1 MLNIKRLFFV
11 FTFFTCFFMSEITN
25 AQKINQFDANNKRT
39 GVWKKYHPN
48 KRIRYTGEFLNGKEV
63 GVFKFYDI
71 TDSRNPTTIKT
82 YSSNSN
88 QVLVEF
94 YSLKGVL
101 QSKGYMQDRKRV
113 GKWNYFFPD
122 GKIMSEEMYVDGK
135 LDGKLFNYY
144 PNGKPAEISDYK
156 NGLKNGESQKYSSK
170 GILIE
175 VVTYKNGKPN
185 GVAKFFELTGLLKE
199 TGVYENGKR
208 VGKWEYYIDGE
219 VASDEEMNKKKT
231 YTKEN

>member
-1 MLNIKRLFFV
+1 MLNIKRLLFV
-11 FTFFTCFFMSEITN
+11 CTFFTCFFMSETTN
-25 AQKINQFDANNKRT
+25 AQKINQFDTNNKRT

-48 KRIRYTGEFLNGKEV
+48 KRIRYTGEFLNGKEI

-71 TDSRNPTTIKT
+71 SDSRKPTTVKT
-82 YSSNSN
+82 YSTKNN
-88 QVLVEF
+88 LVLVEF
-94 YSLKGVL
+94 FNLKGIL
-101 QSKGYMQDRKRV
+101 QSKGFMEDRKRV
-113 GKWNYFFPD
+113 GKWDYFFPD
-122 GKIMSEEMYVDGK
+122 GKIMSEEIYVDGK

-144 PNGKPAEISDYK
+144 PNAKPAEITEYK
-156 NGLKNGESQKYSSK
+156 NGLKNGESQKYSSN

-219 VASDEEMNKKKT
+219 VASDVEMNKKKT

>member
-11 FTFFTCFFMSEITN
+11 FAFFTCFFMSETIY

-39 GVWKKYHPN
+39 GVWTKYHPN
-48 KRIRYTGEFLNGKEV
+48 KRIRYTGEFLNGKEI

-71 TDSRNPTTIKT
+71 SDSRNPTTIKT
-82 YSSNSN
+82 YSPKNN
-88 QVLVEF
+88 LVLVEF
-94 YSLKGVL
+94 FSIKGIL
-101 QSKGYMQDRKRV
+101 QSKGFMEDRKRV

-175 VVTYKNGKPN
+175 VVTYKNGQPN

-219 VASDEEMNKKKT
+219 VASDAEMNKKKT